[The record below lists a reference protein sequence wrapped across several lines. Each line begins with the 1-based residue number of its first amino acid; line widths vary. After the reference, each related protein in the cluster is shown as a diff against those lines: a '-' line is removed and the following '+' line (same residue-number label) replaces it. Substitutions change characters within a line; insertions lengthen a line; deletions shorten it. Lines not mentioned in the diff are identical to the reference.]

1 MNEYEIAG
9 LAASRMAAWASVA
22 SASAAAFAAVGI
34 WFFGVVMFL
43 QNRSRAKQAAEDRK
57 EAAEDRKVT
66 QGMLAALQELIRRTS
81 PPRPGPAE

>member
-1 MNEYEIAG
+1 MGRHGVAN
-9 LAASRMAAWASVA
+9 RA
-22 SASAAAFAAVGI
+22 SALFGSAIDGRAAPFAAVGI

-57 EAAEDRKVT
+57 VT
-66 QGMLAALQELIRRTS
+66 QGMLAALHELIRRTS